1 MKSFNYTITDP
12 VGLHARPAGM
22 LVKEVKNYDSKVTI
36 TRKEDGKSA
45 DASRLMAVMSL
56 AVKCGQTVEVAVDGG
71 NEEASLEG
79 MKAFFEANL

>member
-1 MKSFNYTITDP
+1 MTQFTHMIKDEI
-12 VGLHARPAGM
+12 GMHARPAGM